1 MRIQADMILIHAPS
15 VFDFR
20 DRSDVLFPYVASDS
34 VAVSSAFE
42 MYPLGFKSIE
52 TYLRANGFSV
62 RIVNLAA
69 LMLRKWDLDVADLL
83 AGFDTRI
90 FGIDLHWVI
99 HAHGS
104 LALAKL
110 LKSIHPDVPT
120 LFGGIS
126 STYYADEL
134 IQYRQVDMVMQ
145 GYDTHQPLLML
156 LQRLKSG
163 GDLSEV
169 PNLLYKDDREGSVR
183 TNPFDYQPRNLNCD
197 APADWSSFLE
207 SRSDQNPAMMV
218 LPSAGCAHN
227 CGWCGGSRDS
237 MKRIMR
243 VKRTVAHKPKE
254 TLAAEMESMQGRPA
268 ARRAN
273 IYTLNAYN
281 FSNELLDMYIAGVKE
296 AGIRE
301 VGYEQFHLTGERT
314 LMKMVDAS
322 RTTINLSPESHD
334 VEISR
339 LAGRGNYTV
348 DEMEAWIER
357 ALEIGVHSVNVWFF
371 IGMPKQTESSVFDT
385 VEYSKGLMERFTGK
399 RVFPLLTPMVPFL
412 DPGCNYFEESKAWGY
427 RLFHRSLEEHRTAL
441 VCPSWVER
449 INYETRWLSR
459 ERIASI
465 SYDALDAMTV
475 AKRDLGVLPR
485 GIAGKLLEQRAAEQ
499 ELVFAISETYREGGR
514 EKVVEEHGPAILAHN
529 TRAFGAGAYDQLY
542 PIPRKLDNRWFDEFE
557 I

>member
-1 MRIQADMILIHAPS
+1 
-15 VFDFR
+15 
-20 DRSDVLFPYVASDS
+20 
-34 VAVSSAFE
+34 
-42 MYPLGFKSIE
+42 
-52 TYLRANGFSV
+52 
-62 RIVNLAA
+62 
-69 LMLRKWDLDVADLL
+69 MLRNWDLDVAEFLSGL
-83 AGFDTRI
+83 HARVL
-90 FGIDLHWVI
+90 GIDLHWVI

-126 STYYADEL
+126 STHCADEL
-134 IQYRQVDMVMQ
+134 IEYPQIDMVMQ
-145 GYDTHQPLLML
+145 GYDTHSRLQML
-156 LQRLKSG
+156 LQELKSG
-163 GDLSEV
+163 GDLSLV
-169 PNLLYKDDREGSVR
+169 PHLLYKDDREGGIR
-183 TNPFDYQPRNLNCD
+183 TNPFDHQPRNLNCE

-207 SRSDQNPAMMV
+207 SRSEQNPMMMV
-218 LPSAGCAHN
+218 LPSAGCAYN

-237 MKRIMR
+237 MKRIMK

-254 TLAAEMESMQGRPA
+254 TLAAEMESMLGSPA
-268 ARRAN
+268 AKRAN

-281 FSNELLDMYIAGVKE
+281 FSNELLDMYITGVKDAE
-296 AGIRE
+296 IRE
-301 VGYEQFHLTGERT
+301 VSYEQFHLTDEGT
-314 LMKMVDAS
+314 LAKMVAAS

-385 VEYSKGLMERFTGK
+385 VEYSKGLMERFKGR
-399 RVFPLLTPMVPFL
+399 RVYPLLTPMVPFL
-412 DPGCNYFEESKAWGY
+412 DPGCNYFENPDEWGY
-427 RLFHRSLEEHRTAL
+427 RVFHRSLEEHRAAL

-449 INYETRWLSR
+449 INYETKWLSR

-465 SYDALDAMTV
+465 SYDALDAMTI
-475 AKRDLGVLPR
+475 AKRDLGLLPR
-485 GIAGKLLEQRAAEQ
+485 GIAGKLLERRAAEQ
-499 ELVFAISETYREGGR
+499 SLVFTISETYQKGGR
-514 EKVVEEHGPAILAHN
+514 EMVVAEHGPAILAHN
-529 TRAFGAGAYDQLY
+529 TRAFRAGACDQLY

-557 I
+557 V